1 MRLLL
6 IVLAF
11 LVPVIG
17 APAAR
22 ADIGDR
28 VLLIVSSHG
37 RDQGRSQAGFE
48 MDEYSQAWN
57 IFRANGFSVDVA
69 SPAGGAAEP
78 DEFDPTKSYNATALA
93 DPEAMRWLGATLRT
107 SEVSAEDYAAIYV
120 LGGGGAMFDLY
131 ADDALRRL
139 LAEVYE
145 AGGVIGG
152 VCHGPAVLAEVLLSD
167 GRRLV
172 DGRRVTGFTNAEEEL
187 FPGRWIN
194 DYPVLLET
202 ALVRSGADF
211 VQSHVMLPHVV
222 SDARIVTGQN
232 PFSTALTV
240 DAMIEAM
247 GRRPVQ
253 RELYSDERTLLL
265 VAKFLGGEQQFVSDE
280 LAGSPE
286 RYDARLIGI
295 YGNVLADQAQN
306 DPDKLAV
313 AIALLKL
320 ASDHAVWSPRRELL
334 IAQAEHTRA
343 VLLARTR
350 ANEILARDPD
360 FEPAKSFLA
369 LLGS

>member
-1 MRLLL
+1 MRLILL
-6 IVLAF
+6 VLTFFVAAM
-11 LVPVIG
+11 G
-17 APAAR
+17 APASHAQV
-22 ADIGDR
+22 GDK
-28 VLLIVSSHG
+28 VLLVVSSHG

-57 IFRANGFSVDVA
+57 IFRANGFVVDVA

-78 DEFDPTKSYNATALA
+78 DEFDPSKPYNATTLA

-107 SEVSAEDYAAIYV
+107 SEVAAEDYGAIYV

-131 ADDALRRL
+131 ADEALRRL
-139 LAEVYE
+139 LAENYE
-145 AGGVIGG
+145 AGGVVGG
-152 VCHGPAVLAEVLLSD
+152 VCHGPAVLAEVRLSD

-172 DGRRVTGFTNAEEEL
+172 DGRRVTGFTNAEEDL
-187 FPGRWIN
+187 FPGRWISA
-194 DYPVLLET
+194 YPVLLET
-202 ALVRSGADF
+202 ALVRSGAEF

-222 SDARIVTGQN
+222 SDDRIVTGQN

-253 RELYSDERTLLL
+253 RELYSDERSLLL
-265 VAKFLGGEQQFVSDE
+265 VAEFLGGEQQVASDE
-280 LAGSPE
+280 LARNPE
-286 RYDARLIGI
+286 RYDAGLIGI
-295 YGNVLADQAQN
+295 YGGVLAEQAQD
-306 DPDKLAV
+306 DPDRLAV
-313 AIALLKL
+313 AIALLNL
-320 ASDHAVWSPRRELL
+320 ASEHAVWSPRRELR

-343 VLLARTR
+343 VSLARNR
-350 ANEILARDPD
+350 ANEILARNPD